1 MIQIKSLLLLIFF
14 IFFSK
19 ISLSEENKV
28 VYVDLNMIMNN
39 SIPGKSISSQLEANH
54 KKNISNFEKIEKE
67 LKREE
72 VEIISQKNAISK
84 EEFEKKIM
92 SLRDKANNFRKER
105 NNNINDLNNQKL
117 ALTAKM
123 ITLIRPILSE
133 YSDKNSISLIIDKKY
148 RKERND
154 NINNLNNQRL
164 NATEK
169 MISLIRPILSEY
181 SEKNSISLIIQKRN
195 IVIGKTALD
204 ITDDILKIVDE
215 KITKI
220 SLD

>member
-1 MIQIKSLLLLIFF
+1 MKIKLLLIIIFF

-19 ISLSEENKV
+19 YSISQENKI
-28 VYVDLNMIMNN
+28 VYLDLNSIMAN
-39 SIPGKSISSQLEANH
+39 SIAGKSISSQLEANH
-54 KKNISNFEKIEKE
+54 KKNISNFEKIEEE

-72 VEIISQKNAISK
+72 AEIISQKNVISK
-84 EEFEKKIM
+84 EKFEKKIM
-92 SLRDKANNFRKER
+92 DLRDKAN
-105 NNNINDLNNQKL
+105 
-117 ALTAKM
+117 
-123 ITLIRPILSE
+123 
-133 YSDKNSISLIIDKKY
+133 KY

-195 IVIGKTALD
+195 IVIGKTSLD

-215 KITKI
+215 KITEI